1 VVLLKKDH
9 QAIGQFLLTPV
20 AQQSPIYQINTP
32 GGDTQGIFNF
42 EYRIPIFGPVT
53 MAPFFDAGLNKILF
67 PSQLRVNQGRDHNVR
82 GFTTLL
88 AGGGFKGGI
97 TYGATDEFGL
107 TAVEKPV
114 HPHDLHATVLH
125 LLGLDHTR
133 LTYRYSGRDFRLTDV
148 NGRVVKELLA

>member
-1 VVLLKKDH
+1 MSDLRARGLFNQTVLII
-9 QAIGQFLLTPV
+9 ASEFGRTPMV
-20 AQQSPIYQINTP
+20 QS
-32 GGDTQGIFNF
+32 
-42 EYRIPIFGPVT
+42 
-53 MAPFFDAGLNKILF
+53 AG
-67 PSQLRVNQGRDHNVR
+67 QLRVNQGRDHNVR

-125 LLGLDHTR
+125 LLGIDHTR

-148 NGRVVKELLA
+148 GGRVLRDLLA